1 MQGFQV
7 ISQESALSLANSPLT
22 PDPFDRS
29 QYSITSVI
37 GKETCPSAEEL
48 ASLPLQLRSAPKSF
62 HLPCN
67 KQPSMTGN
75 ATGSCK

>member
-7 ISQESALSLANSPLT
+7 ISQESALLLANSPLT

-37 GKETCPSAEEL
+37 GKETRSSADEL
-48 ASLPLQLRSAPKSF
+48 ASLSPRLRAAPKSF
-62 HLPCN
+62 HYPAIN
-67 KQPSMTGN
+67 GFQ
-75 ATGSCK
+75 